1 MIRAIAPPPPDGT
14 RWLPRKT
21 SPGTG
26 RLVGSP
32 ALSSPPN
39 DRSRGHAD
47 LTYRC
52 ASARA
57 RRRAARARDR
67 LRDLRRTG
75 ASARQRDPRDPRH
88 HQQPSRHR
96 PAHRRPPPWPVERPH
111 RVGKALRHPPL
122 QRGVVERARLLLTF
136 EDVVRA
142 QLRHGRA
149 PAPRRRHLHQI
160 HGPPGPLRHLRR
172 AGHMGAAGAR
182 LPLAALEPGAWL
194 SPVPAPSRSAPPRV
208 RGCNTAGRCPGN
220 PPPRRPARP
229 RAAAPGPASRQGRPP
244 RT

>member
-122 QRGVVERARLLLTF
+122 QRGVVERARLLASATPTSGSPP
-136 EDVVRA
+136 A
-142 QLRHGRA
+142 TA
-149 PAPRRRHLHQI
+149 PPPPSDSAASASTSPPTRSTA
-160 HGPPGPLRHLRR
+160 PGPLRHPPKSATRGRRRR
-172 AGHMGAAGAR
+172 A
-182 LPLAALEPGAWL
+182 
-194 SPVPAPSRSAPPRV
+194 PSFRTRGVAQPSSCAKPISTPSGPRM
-208 RGCNTAGRCPGN
+208 
-220 PPPRRPARP
+220 
-229 RAAAPGPASRQGRPP
+229 
-244 RT
+244 